1 MAVARGV
8 IVGAIAPLYILSA
21 WARSPGGSGARGMG
35 LAASA
40 LNQLAVLGLLAG
52 AVASPRARLAQRFTI
67 IRWSRRRRRMTR
79 IVIVLTLGLL
89 VAGAPVAWAF
99 TCPVVIKQAED
110 LIKKAESG
118 KVTVDTKPLIEEARK
133 QVAEARAHHDNARTK
148 RDHGDAVRKAKVAAA
163 FAEEAIVLQGQ

>member
-1 MAVARGV
+1 
-8 IVGAIAPLYILSA
+8 
-21 WARSPGGSGARGMG
+21 
-35 LAASA
+35 
-40 LNQLAVLGLLAG
+40 
-52 AVASPRARLAQRFTI
+52 
-67 IRWSRRRRRMTR
+67 MTR

-89 VAGAPVAWAF
+89 VAGAPVASAF

>member
-1 MAVARGV
+1 
-8 IVGAIAPLYILSA
+8 
-21 WARSPGGSGARGMG
+21 
-35 LAASA
+35 
-40 LNQLAVLGLLAG
+40 
-52 AVASPRARLAQRFTI
+52 
-67 IRWSRRRRRMTR
+67 MTR

-148 RDHGDAVRKAKVAAA
+148 RDHGDAVRKARVAAA